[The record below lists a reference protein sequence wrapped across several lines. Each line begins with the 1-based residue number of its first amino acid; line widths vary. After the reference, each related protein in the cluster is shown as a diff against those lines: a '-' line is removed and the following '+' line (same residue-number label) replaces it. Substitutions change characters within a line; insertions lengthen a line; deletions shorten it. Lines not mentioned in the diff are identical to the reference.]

1 MQLFIPPTLAVPSS
15 MPSCWR
21 RKPDFRH
28 IPLQKRRNGALPE
41 LRLSILAGS
50 WPVRSRAMQ
59 LALEF
64 YGPMYLLYSV
74 YDGAEKKESASS
86 LLATHID
93 RFIAKVES
101 DYRKKGKTT

>member
-1 MQLFIPPTLAVPSS
+1 MI
-15 MPSCWR
+15 PSCTAS
-21 RKPDFRH
+21 P
-28 IPLQKRRNGALPE
+28 
-41 LRLSILAGS
+41 RLSGGRSSGVHGGHLPQAGS
-50 WPVRSRAMQ
+50 SDEDAMQ

-93 RFIAKVES
+93 HFIAKVES
-101 DYRKKGKTT
+101 DYRKKGRTT